1 MEKRNEYLELKKR
14 HEKEVGD
21 FPIAY
26 AFNDKQLEEALE
38 KLGAETADECVTV
51 FGHGDIVRRQD
62 ARRLVKMLERHD
74 EEIKEKLISDIE
86 FAEAAFLY
94 EMDNHEYAINLS
106 ADEDVLAA
114 FGIGFNFIR
123 KHGLQ
128 MAYDSA
134 RNKHFKHMED
144 WGVI

>member
-1 MEKRNEYLELKKR
+1 MKRQEYLDLRREHEEELNK
-14 HEKEVGD
+14 

-26 AFNDKQLEEALE
+26 AFNEEQLAQALE
-38 KLGAETADECVTV
+38 KLGATKEECVTV
-51 FGHGDIVRRQD
+51 FGHGDIVKRED
-62 ARRLVKMLERHD
+62 AKRFIEMLERHT
-74 EEIKEKLISDIE
+74 EEVKEKLKDDVE

-106 ADEDVLAA
+106 ADEDVLDC
-114 FGIGFNFIR
+114 FCINWDFIR
-123 KHGLQ
+123 KYGLQ

-134 RNKHFKHMED
+134 RNKHFKHMEE

>member
-1 MEKRNEYLELKKR
+1 MKKRNEYLELKKR

-38 KLGAETADECVTV
+38 KLGATKEECVTV
-51 FGHGDIVRRQD
+51 FGHGDV
-62 ARRLVKMLERHD
+62 VKRENAKPLIDMLERHT
-74 EEIKEKLISDIE
+74 EEIKQKLIDDIE

-94 EMDNHEYAINLS
+94 EMDNHEYAINWS
-106 ADEDVLAA
+106 ADEDVMDC
-114 FGIGFNFIR
+114 FCINWEFIR
-123 KHGLQ
+123 KYGLQ

-134 RNKHFKHMED
+134 RNKHFKQMED

>member
-1 MEKRNEYLELKKR
+1 MKRQEYLDLKKQ
-14 HEKEVGD
+14 HEKELSE

-38 KLGAETADECVTV
+38 KLCATKEECVTV
-51 FGHGDIVRRQD
+51 FGHGDIVKREN
-62 ARRLVKMLERHD
+62 AKPFIKMLERHAQ
-74 EEIKEKLISDIE
+74 EIKQKLIDDVE

-94 EMDNHEYAINLS
+94 EMDNHEYAINWS
-106 ADEDVLAA
+106 ADEDVMDC
-114 FGIGFNFIR
+114 FCIDWDFIR
-123 KHGLQ
+123 KHRLQ

-134 RNKHFKHMED
+134 RNKHFKQMED

>member
-1 MEKRNEYLELKKR
+1 MKRQEYLDLKKK
-14 HEKEVGD
+14 HEEEVSE

-38 KLGAETADECVTV
+38 KLGATKEECVTV
-51 FGHGDIVRRQD
+51 FWHGDIVKREN
-62 ARRLVKMLERHD
+62 AKPFIAMLERHTK
-74 EEIKEKLISDIE
+74 EIKQKLIDDVE

-94 EMDNHEYAINLS
+94 EMDNHEYAINWS
-106 ADEDVLAA
+106 ADEDVMDC
-114 FGIGFNFIR
+114 FCINWDFIR

-134 RNKHFKHMED
+134 RNKHFKQMED
-144 WGVI
+144 WGDI

>member
-1 MEKRNEYLELKKR
+1 MKRQEYLDLKKR
-14 HEKEVGD
+14 HEKEVSE

-26 AFNDKQLEEALE
+26 AFNDLQLEEALA
-38 KLGAETADECVTV
+38 KLGATKEECVSV
-51 FGHGDIVRRQD
+51 FGHGDIVKREN
-62 ARRLVKMLERHD
+62 AKPFIVMLERHT
-74 EEIKEKLISDIE
+74 EEIKQRLIDDIE

-94 EMDNHEYAINLS
+94 EMNNHEYAINWS
-106 ADEDVLAA
+106 ADSDVLDC
-114 FGIGFNFIR
+114 FCINWEFID

-134 RNKHFKHMED
+134 RNKHFKQMED